1 MSKQRAA
8 SRLVGSLLM
17 TGTSIWLGVLGCSE
31 DTGVVEG
38 FVGGSAGNSQ
48 GKAGS
53 LGAGTASSGAPA
65 AGGVASA
72 GRGAG
77 GGSSA
82 SSGNGAGGSSGG
94 GAGGGTGGGGKA
106 AAGGAGRAGSSASSG
121 GRLGSSG
128 SSGAAGDSGGAP
140 DNGGAPSTGGGCA
153 GRDLIICEDF
163 EDTDVGDVPDGW
175 ERHGSLIAVND
186 DDARGG
192 SRSLKISPAA
202 QEERRIYHDASLL
215 GAQHWGRIHY
225 KVQTP
230 TPDAFVHAT
239 MVSLLGDG
247 PENGLSDYR
256 PIDTIKQNI
265 ETPDVG
271 GRHNFIYNVQII
283 GKSEFGTET
292 GYDYTF
298 DEEWHCAEYHIQAS
312 NQSYVLYLDG
322 EDILSFENGAGNY
335 DDSDIPNVFDELRVG
350 WIEYQ
355 NDPPGFTAWIDDIAF
370 DDERIGCEP

>member
-1 MSKQRAA
+1 MVA
-8 SRLVGSLLM
+8 
-17 TGTSIWLGVLGCSE
+17 TGTSVWLAVTGCSE
-31 DTGVVEG
+31 KDTGKLEG
-38 FVGGSAGNSQ
+38 AIGGGAGTPH
-48 GKAGS
+48 GKAGAPTT
-53 LGAGTASSGAPA
+53 GGTSSGAPA
-65 AGGVASA
+65 TGGMPSA
-72 GRGAG
+72 GRGAAG
-77 GGSSA
+77 TSGAASGSSGA
-82 SSGNGAGGSSGG
+82 SGASGSANAAGGKGAAGG
-94 GAGGGTGGGGKA
+94 GAGGGGASGGKA
-106 AAGGAGRAGSSASSG
+106 NSKE
-121 GRLGSSG
+121 SSG
-128 SSGAAGDSGGAP
+128 SSGSTGAAGDSAGA

-186 DDARGG
+186 DDARSGE
-192 SRSLKISPAA
+192 RSLKISPAA
-202 QEERRIYHDASLL
+202 MQERRIYHDASML

-247 PENGLSDYR
+247 PENGRSDYR

-265 ETPDVG
+265 DTPDVG

-283 GKSEFGTET
+283 GSSEFGTET
-292 GYDYTF
+292 NYDYTF

-322 EDILSFENGAGNY
+322 EDILSFTNGAGNY